1 VEQRKESYYD
11 DPKYNIAF
19 ERCIDVMSRLIMKYG
34 PALLDKMEQESL
46 EKKIMVEV
54 EPYVKRNSFSGRML
68 GFYKLMTKR
77 AENGA

>member
-46 EKKIMVEV
+46 EKEIMVEV

>member
-1 VEQRKESYYD
+1 
-11 DPKYNIAF
+11 
-19 ERCIDVMSRLIMKYG
+19 MKYG